1 LISARVLA
9 WCLLEIG
16 ASEGREHGQADQTI
30 CRSRRAAER
39 RARRLGRRVSGFGL
53 RVHPSGKRSYII
65 QYRSRGRSRRYT
77 IGLHG
82 VWTLE
87 TARRK
92 AKALLG
98 QVAHGGDPA
107 EEREEDRKSLTV
119 KQLCEQYISDPWRLA
134 SYHQIFR
141 K

>member
-1 LISARVLA
+1 MRGQRWPIIVNRQLICQSSA
-9 WCLLEIG
+9 
-16 ASEGREHGQADQTI
+16 
-30 CRSRRAAER
+30 
-39 RARRLGRRVSGFGL
+39 
-53 RVHPSGKRSYII
+53 
-65 QYRSRGRSRRYT
+65 RSRRYT

-87 TARRK
+87 TARRE

-119 KQLCEQYISDPWRLA
+119 KQLCEQYISDMEARLILGKGGRPKKDTPIATDVDRNRPASRGRLA
-134 SYHQIFR
+134 
-141 K
+141 